1 MILQGYHE
9 SGSNGTQTNRPSLWI
24 SFTGP
29 EPLFVFLFFLY
40 GSITLNPLASQLGCS
55 SPAGI
60 SGKVHNMLCEQG
72 ICFKAHTHTCKFALE
87 GQKLRVTSPPRC
99 WQPNPNVH
107 PPVPTARLL
116 RSAELRLEWESGRF
130 CMRKR
135 HFLG

>member
-1 MILQGYHE
+1 MNLAQMAPKQIGQVCGFHSPDQSHY
-9 SGSNGTQTNRPSLWI
+9 
-24 SFTGP
+24 
-29 EPLFVFLFFLY
+29 LFFFFFLY